1 MQPIPRQLSKKLK
14 MFSQF
19 FTSFLESTFHLQH
32 CEKKDEHHNLCIC
45 EVIDDEKRGYVN
57 V

>member
-19 FTSFLESTFHLQH
+19 FTSFLKSTFHLQH
-32 CEKKDEHHNLCIC
+32 CEKKDEHHSLCIC
-45 EVIDDEKRGYVN
+45 EIIDDEKRGYVN